1 MTASIVVRRSIGRR
15 LKALRLAAGKTQADV
30 VAVASPAKLKRMESG
45 QVTQRMADVR
55 TLCFMYGADDVTTEQ
70 LVELTLI
77 NSEAGWWEDYSD
89 AVPSWFAMY
98 IELEAAATR
107 LFTYDPELVHGLLQT
122 PDYHR
127 ALIAAESALVPDLDE
142 EQQIELRIRR
152 QRAAF
157 ERIPPVQ
164 VTSVL
169 GTGAVDRKVG
179 GPGTTS
185 AQLAHLVNGPAEVRV
200 LPASVGAHAAMN
212 NGAFTLLEFATE
224 NDPSVVYLETLVGGR
239 YVERPEQI
247 AVYRKLA
254 DDISRLAVPIEE
266 YLR

>member
-30 VAVASPAKLKRMESG
+30 AAVASPAKLKRMESG

-127 ALIAAESALVPDLDE
+127 ALVAAEAVLVPDIDE
-142 EQQIELRIRR
+142 EQQVELRIRR
-152 QRAAF
+152 QHAAF
-157 ERIPPVQ
+157 DRTPPLQ
-164 VTSVL
+164 VTTVL
-169 GTGAVDRKVG
+169 GTGAVQRDVG
-179 GPGTTS
+179 GPEIAA
-185 AQLAHLVNGPAEVRV
+185 AQREHLLTVPAEVRV
-200 LPASVGAHAAMN
+200 LPASAGAHAAMK
-212 NGAFTLLEFATE
+212 GAFIMLEFATE
-224 NDPSVVYLETLVGGR
+224 DDPPVVYLETQVGAR
-239 YVERPEQI
+239 YVEHHEQI
-247 AVYRKLA
+247 ALYRQLA
-254 DDISRLAVPIEE
+254 DSISRQAVPIKE
-266 YLR
+266 YLQ